1 MSRWGCLALLWLLWP
16 LPPAVAHQGAC
27 ATAHPEATS
36 ACLSLL
42 SAGGNAVDAAVAA
55 SAALAV
61 VEPTGSGM
69 GGGGFWLL
77 HRAED
82 RFEVFV
88 DGRETAPLAA
98 RLSHYLDEQG
108 QPVAARSLH
117 GMLAAGIPG
126 QPAALAALAER
137 YGRRPLSE
145 SLAPAER
152 LAREGFVVDADL
164 AAQFERH
171 WPRFDAGARQTFAI
185 EGRPPRAGERLR
197 QPDLAALFAAM
208 RHEGAAAFYRG
219 SYAERLVAGVRA
231 NGGHWQR
238 ADLERYRVIERA
250 PLVTGFRGA
259 RIVTAPP
266 PSAGGIALAQIFG
279 QLEALSVPLPLDAEG
294 HHVLIEAMRRAY
306 RDRAIYLGDPD
317 FVFIPQVRLTAHG
330 YTRRLAASIDRHR
343 ATPSESLPGPA
354 VAAGGTD
361 TTHLSV
367 IDAEGNRVAA
377 TLSINIPF
385 GAAVVVP
392 GTGILL
398 NNELDDFAMSTEA
411 VNTYGLI
418 GSEPNLLQPGKRPLS
433 SMTPT
438 FVESDRGLLVLGTPG
453 GSRIITMV
461 ALGILEWLGGGSL
474 EAVAARGRF
483 HHQYLPDL
491 VQVEPGGL
499 EDAVAADLEARGH
512 RLSPVGR
519 RYGDLQAVAWEP
531 TQGLAAVSDPR
542 GIGSGRVVT
551 LPTAGLPASP

>member
-1 MSRWGCLALLWLLWP
+1 MKRWLFAAACLGALQAT
-16 LPPAVAHQGAC
+16 PAAAGQAAC
-27 ATAHPEATS
+27 ATAHPEATA
-36 ACLSLL
+36 ACLALL
-42 SAGGNAVDAAVAA
+42 DAGGNAVDAAIAA

-82 RFEVFV
+82 GFEVFV
-88 DGRETAPLAA
+88 DGRETAPIAA
-98 RLSHYLDEQG
+98 RLEHYRDADG
-108 QPVAARSLH
+108 QPIPARSLH

-126 QPAALAALAER
+126 QPAALAHLAEH
-137 YGRRPLSE
+137 YGRRALAD

-152 LAREGFVVDADL
+152 LAREGFVVSERL
-164 AAQFERH
+164 AAQFARH
-171 WPRFDAGARQTFAI
+171 WPRFDQGARAAFGI
-185 EGRPPRAGERLR
+185 EGHAPKAGERLH

-208 RHEGAAAFYRG
+208 RREGAQAFYRG
-219 SYAERLVAGVRA
+219 PYAQRLVAGVRA
-231 NGGHWQR
+231 GGGHWQA
-238 ADLERYRVIERA
+238 ADLERYRVVERA

-279 QLEALSVPLPLDAEG
+279 QLEALAVPLPLDAAG

-306 RDRAIYLGDPD
+306 RDRARHLGDPD
-317 FVFIPQVRLTAHG
+317 FVFIPQTRLTSRNYLLA
-330 YTRRLAASIDRHR
+330 LAAGIDRER
-343 ATPSESLPGPA
+343 ATPSATL
-354 VAAGGTD
+354 AGGTPLAEGTD

-385 GAAVVVP
+385 GAGVVVP

-398 NNELDDFAMSTEA
+398 NDELDDFAMSTQA

-474 EAVAARGRF
+474 DAVAARGRF
-483 HHQYLPDL
+483 HHQFLPDV

-499 EDAVAADLEARGH
+499 DEKTAADLEARGH
-512 RLSPVGR
+512 QLSPVNR
-519 RYGDLQAVAWEP
+519 RYGNLQAVAWEP
-531 TQGLAAVSDPR
+531 ERGIGAVSDPR
-542 GIGSGRVVT
+542 GEGAARV
-551 LPTAGLPASP
+551 LDQR

>member
-1 MSRWGCLALLWLLWP
+1 MRRLCGALALLLAAIP
-16 LPPAVAHQGAC
+16 VANAGQAAC
-27 ATAHPEATS
+27 ATAHPQATA
-36 ACLSLL
+36 ACLELL
-42 SAGGNAVDAAVAA
+42 AQGGNAMDAAVAA

-82 RFEVFV
+82 GFEVFV

-98 RLSHYLDEQG
+98 QLAHYRDAQG
-108 QPVAARSLH
+108 QPVPARSLH

-126 QPAALAALAER
+126 QPAALVHLAER
-137 YGRRPLSE
+137 YGRRPLAE

-152 LAREGFVVDADL
+152 LAREGFVVDEDL

-171 WPRFDAGARQTFAI
+171 WPRFDAGARATFAI
-185 EGRPPRAGERLR
+185 DGREPRAGERLH
-197 QPDLAALFAAM
+197 QPDLADLFAAM
-208 RHEGAAAFYRG
+208 RREGASAFYRG
-219 SYAERLVAGVRA
+219 DYAARLVAGVRA
-231 NGGHWQR
+231 GGGHWQS

-279 QLEALSVPLPLDAEG
+279 QLEALAVPLPLDAEG
-294 HHVLIEAMRRAY
+294 HHLLIEAMRRAY
-306 RDRAIYLGDPD
+306 RDRARYLGDPD
-317 FVFIPQVRLTAHG
+317 FVFIPQTRLSSHG
-330 YTRRLAASIDRHR
+330 YARQLAAGIDRDR
-343 ATPSESLPGPA
+343 ATPSASLDGGTA
-354 VAAGGTD
+354 LAGGTD
-361 TTHLSV
+361 TTHFSV

-385 GAAVVVP
+385 GAGVVVP

-398 NNELDDFAMSTEA
+398 NDELDDFAMGTTVA
-411 VNTYGLI
+411 NTYGLI

-474 EAVAARGRF
+474 DAVAARGRF
-483 HHQYLPDL
+483 HHQFLPDV

-499 EDAVAADLEARGH
+499 PDDIAADLEARGH
-512 RLSPVGR
+512 QLSPVNR
-519 RYGDLQAVAWEP
+519 RYGNLQAVAWEP
-531 TQGLAAVSDPR
+531 GRGLAAASDRR
-542 GIGSGRVVT
+542 GIG
-551 LPTAGLPASP
+551 TAEVITRPD